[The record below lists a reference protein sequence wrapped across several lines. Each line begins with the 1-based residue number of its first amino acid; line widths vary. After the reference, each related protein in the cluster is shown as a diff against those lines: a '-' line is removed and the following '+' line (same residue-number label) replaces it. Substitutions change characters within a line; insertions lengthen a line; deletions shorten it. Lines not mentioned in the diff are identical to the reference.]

1 MQLVMWQVLLISGR
15 KLDYEVNGATAE
27 EEAGFVTLIRFPP
40 GSPAGMATAL
50 FNFKSGAMEVCV
62 SHSHYLICSAL
73 WLFACN

>member
-1 MQLVMWQVLLISGR
+1 MQLVMWQVSLISGR

-27 EEAGFVTLIRFPP
+27 EEAGFVTLIRFLP
-40 GSPAGMATAL
+40 GSSSGMATAL

-62 SHSHYLICSAL
+62 SYLSCSAL